1 MGVIMGRATA
11 RATDASTS
19 TGTGERRARLDQ
31 ETVVAAAE
39 QLVDTHG
46 YDALTMTSLAGALDT
61 RVSSLYNHVA
71 NLEDLR
77 SVIQIRAMRLLGR
90 EVRTAAMGR
99 TGADG
104 IRALSSAFR
113 DFAQRYP
120 QRYAAMTR
128 TPIDR
133 EAYFDATADA
143 AEAIAV
149 MVRSAGVPED
159 RLLQTQL
166 ALFAALHGY
175 VSLEVTGFFGNLDV
189 LEAVFAQVIRGAI
202 TAAVLEATEPA
213 G

>member
-1 MGVIMGRATA
+1 MSK
-11 RATDASTS
+11 ASIRTTS
-19 TGTGERRARLDQ
+19 TVTSPERRPRLDQ
-31 ETVVAAAE
+31 EAVVAAAE
-39 QLVDTHG
+39 ALVDEHG

-77 SVIQIRAMRLLGR
+77 SVIQIRAMKLLGR

-104 IRALSSAFR
+104 IRALSVAYR

-120 QRYAAMTR
+120 HRYSAMTR

-133 EAYFDATADA
+133 EGYFAATADA

-175 VSLEVTGFFGNLDV
+175 VSLEVTGFFGRLDNL
-189 LEAVFAQVIRGAI
+189 EEVFAQVIRGAI
-202 TAAVLEATEPA
+202 TAAVLEATQPT